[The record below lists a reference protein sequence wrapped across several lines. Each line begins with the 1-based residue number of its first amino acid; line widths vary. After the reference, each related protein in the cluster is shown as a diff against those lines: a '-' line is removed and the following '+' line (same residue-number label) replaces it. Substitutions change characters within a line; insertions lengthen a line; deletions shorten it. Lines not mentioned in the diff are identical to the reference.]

1 MAVGVVTSDSS
12 VASKGPSSERIVKLS
27 GYDRSLDVF
36 VFRRGETDFFRDGTL
51 LVDMGRLSKFSLVPS
66 WRARE
71 RVVARDEEGVGGGGG
86 TAGGPRTAE
95 RVLLRPMGSEFSG
108 SSSDLSFFG
117 GMAVVEVVCWCGSME
132 WALR

>member
-1 MAVGVVTSDSS
+1 MAVGVLTSDSL

-27 GYDRSLDVF
+27 GYVRSLDGF
-36 VFRRGETDFFRDGTL
+36 VFRRGEADFFRDGTL
-51 LVDMGRLSKFSLVPS
+51 LVDIGRLSKFSLVPS

-71 RVVARDEEGVGGGGG
+71 RVVARDEGGGGG
-86 TAGGPRTAE
+86 GGAGGPRTAE

-117 GMAVVEVVCWCGSME
+117 GMAGVEVVSWCGSME